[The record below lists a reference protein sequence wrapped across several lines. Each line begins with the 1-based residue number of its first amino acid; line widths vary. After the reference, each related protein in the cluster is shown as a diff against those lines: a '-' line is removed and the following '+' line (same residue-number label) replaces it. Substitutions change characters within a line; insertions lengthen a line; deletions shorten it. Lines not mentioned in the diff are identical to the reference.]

1 MLKILRIPN
10 AMKSVMSSLVDQRL
24 HEEREEQQLQ
34 NPVQVARVN
43 SSQQE
48 QTVEGW
54 LANQNNDFT
63 SAPVPYTDC
72 WRRDDDGVNTNFKEN

>member
-1 MLKILRIPN
+1 MLKLLRIPN
-10 AMKSVMSSLVDQRL
+10 AMKSVMTSSVDQRL
-24 HEEREEQQLQ
+24 HEERDVQQLQ

-54 LANQNNDFT
+54 LANRDDHFT
-63 SAPVPYTDC
+63 AAPVPYTDC
-72 WRRDDDGVNTNFKEN
+72 WRREEEGVNTNFKEN